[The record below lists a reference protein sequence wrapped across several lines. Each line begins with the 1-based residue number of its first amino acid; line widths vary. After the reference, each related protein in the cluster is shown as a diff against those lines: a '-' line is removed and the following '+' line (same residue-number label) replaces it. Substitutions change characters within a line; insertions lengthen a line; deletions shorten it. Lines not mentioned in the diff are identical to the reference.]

1 MASTIVHSTKHL
13 RGTISYIRDEDVH
26 HENEMTHGN
35 RVIISDGIYANPNDA
50 YFQMREVQRLHGKDK
65 NEVQAIHTII
75 SFDDKQFNYKDPTS
89 PKRALEVAKLA
100 LEMAH
105 PNNQTVIYMQ
115 VDGEGRLT
123 HGHGVTNI
131 TDLDG
136 NVMSGKERSF
146 YHASKYTDLAM
157 IELGYT
163 PQAKEKRQKG
173 YTPNKRVGRGVKFQS
188 NRVIEKTKE
197 QLKTEGIKAT
207 EEELEFMAIERAIEE
222 KTLPKQEY
230 VQLAADFTIENNK
243 VKNLEDF
250 KHYLKQ
256 DYDVTFQT
264 AEERRRKTGAY
275 NLDYIDQ
282 NQPAMKRVMRE
293 NKVGKDYT
301 EEMIIERINLKT
313 GTDNA
318 GNYGGN
324 NGGASLSEQ
333 DRHIQELENIARQR
347 EIEQLREQQ
356 QQLQRHANEQ
366 RTERT
371 NERSNSVN
379 KTAKPNVRTNTRHTK
394 GFELGD

>member
-1 MASTIVHSTKHL
+1 MATTIVHSTKHL

-50 YFQMREVQRLHGKDK
+50 YFQMREVQRLYGKDK
-65 NEVQAIHTII
+65 NEVQALHTIM
-75 SFDDKQFNYKDPTS
+75 SFDDEQFNYKDPTA
-89 PKRALEVAKLA
+89 PKRALEVARLSS
-100 LEMAH
+100 EMSH
-105 PNNQTVIYMQ
+105 PNFQTVMYAQ
-115 VDGEGRLT
+115 LDGEGKKV
-123 HGHGVTNI
+123 HVHKVTNM
-131 TDLDG
+131 TDLEG
-136 NVMSGKERSF
+136 RVMNGKERSF
-146 YHASKYTDLAM
+146 YHASEYTDKAM

-163 PQAKEKRQKG
+163 PQAEEKRQKG
-173 YTPNKRVGRGVKFQS
+173 YTAEKKVGRGVRFQS
-188 NRVIEKTKE
+188 NRVIEETME
-197 QLKTEGIKAT
+197 QLKADGINAT
-207 EEELEFMAIERAIEE
+207 GEELEFMAIEQALNE

-230 VQLAADFTIENNK
+230 LQLAVDFTIEDEN
-243 VKNLEDF
+243 VKDLDDF

-256 DYDVTFQT
+256 NYDVTYQT

-293 NKVGKDYT
+293 KKVGTDYT
-301 EEMIIERINLKT
+301 EDILKERISIKHYQKE
-313 GTDNA
+313 GDD
-318 GNYGGN
+318 Y
-324 NGGASLSEQ
+324 EQ
-333 DRHIQELENIARQR
+333 DRQIQELENNARQR

-356 QQLQRHANEQ
+356 QQLQRHAEEQ